1 MLTHRCCGLWLT
13 PSCKLWTRHQEHEKD
28 NLSSRTIWKTDTVL
42 KEGYVP
48 FQSVCNTV
56 CTREAATSP
65 AQRPAVKLP
74 LGLGETV
81 ECGWC
86 ESWFEL
92 EIAKAQ
98 GLQLW
103 AAMSGWGCV
112 CPSWWNSRLIC
123 GVRLCVFASANV
135 SAYGHVC
142 IFTCCLQAS
151 ISHSWG
157 CHLREKGWRS
167 HSFPVWGLRASTFA
181 SPTGD
186 VGNVRHNH
194 ITKGDLPQGFGRFCQ
209 SAECSFLSNKPVR
222 WRWQL
227 TFVLEISCP
236 VLGKGLDKVHW
247 GGVTPLTRLPHPP
260 PPPPHSLLSSRHS
273 NPHRPHFRSTNQLEC
288 LMCRH
293 RSDPIGCFRGC
304 LGGQSCVH
312 FTLCPFG
319 PPPAAPSACFHREQ
333 KKKSWKEGDKYMK
346 KKEFVCTQPSVR
358 YDFLPWKL

>member
-1 MLTHRCCGLWLT
+1 MLTHQCCGLWLT
-13 PSCKLWTRHQEHEKD
+13 SSCKLRTRHQEHEKD

-48 FQSVCNTV
+48 FQSICNTV

-112 CPSWWNSRLIC
+112 CPSWWNSRVIC

-157 CHLREKGWRS
+157 CHLRERDDVHTHFLFEVVG
-167 HSFPVWGLRASTFA
+167 RA
-181 SPTGD
+181 
-186 VGNVRHNH
+186 
-194 ITKGDLPQGFGRFCQ
+194 L
-209 SAECSFLSNKPVR
+209 
-222 WRWQL
+222 
-227 TFVLEISCP
+227 
-236 VLGKGLDKVHW
+236 
-247 GGVTPLTRLPHPP
+247 LPHPRETSGMWDTTILQKET
-260 PPPPHSLLSSRHS
+260 SLKDLASLPVSWEQLS
-273 NPHRPHFRSTNQLEC
+273 F
-288 LMCRH
+288 
-293 RSDPIGCFRGC
+293 
-304 LGGQSCVH
+304 
-312 FTLCPFG
+312 
-319 PPPAAPSACFHREQ
+319 EQ
-333 KKKSWKEGDKYMK
+333 ARQVEMTANFCSG
-346 KKEFVCTQPSVR
+346 
-358 YDFLPWKL
+358 DFLSCPGQRVR